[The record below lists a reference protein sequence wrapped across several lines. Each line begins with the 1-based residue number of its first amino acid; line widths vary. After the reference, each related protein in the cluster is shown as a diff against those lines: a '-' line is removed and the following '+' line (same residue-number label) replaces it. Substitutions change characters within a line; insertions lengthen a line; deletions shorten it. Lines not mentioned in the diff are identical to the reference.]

1 MENIN
6 LIDAVSLL
14 IIFISAMLAY
24 FRGLSREIL
33 AIASWIAAAVIAFII
48 APLINPLINQ
58 IPIVKEI
65 LTDSCQLSILI
76 SFVISFILSLIF
88 LSLLIP
94 MLTNFI
100 HQSSLNGLDRLLGL
114 CFGTLR
120 GLLIII
126 ALTIGYELLFTNE
139 QTLMDIDKS
148 RTMEIIYNIKDEF
161 KTLVPDS
168 KPEWITHHFD
178 TLMATCDKP
187 VTQTENTL
195 NLK

>member
-6 LIDAVSLL
+6 LIDSISLL
-14 IIFISAMLAY
+14 IIFISATLAY

-33 AIASWIAAAVIAFII
+33 AIASWITAAAVAFII
-48 APLINPLINQ
+48 APQINPLINQ

-94 MLTNFI
+94 MLTNFV

-114 CFGTLR
+114 FFGTLR

-139 QTLMDIDKS
+139 RNLRIIDKS
-148 RTMEIIYNIKDEF
+148 KTIEIIDSIKDEF
-161 KTLVPDS
+161 KNLVPKT
-168 KPEWITHHFD
+168 KPKWIMNHFD
-178 TLMATCDKP
+178 NLMATCDKP
-187 VTQTENTL
+187 LNQT
-195 NLK
+195 